1 MKQLKDPVSPVATWC
16 IARLMFTGGLCGG
29 IFIDEAFE
37 YIIKNRL
44 GRRWDRLS
52 RAGIKEL
59 LKGEWELSIKPQFKP
74 TNSSKEYLVSVPAE
88 AFGKEKKLTDTTKE
102 PYIKNGRIHFNEFV
116 TLF

>member
-1 MKQLKDPVSPVATWC
+1 MKRLKDLVSSIATWC
-16 IARLMFTGGLCGG
+16 SAKLISYREPLRWHLHRRS
-29 IFIDEAFE
+29 FE
-37 YIIKNRL
+37 YMIKNRL

-88 AFGKEKKLTDTTKE
+88 AFNKEKKLTDIIIGLK
-102 PYIKNGRIHFNEFV
+102 G
-116 TLF
+116 